1 MHCHDNHMIGC
12 ILFTPKIAQCAPDPF
27 PPLGWV
33 LWTRLPTVIVNQYT
47 LFSQPI
53 DTDLHKHSHNT
64 TIELMEWTF
73 LIQSSPRTTYRS
85 QLSCWQQQKQY
96 VWYSATSIIQ
106 TSFVQELQLSRLAG
120 EQQMHY
126 YPCTEGVADDVC
138 GCDDRLGDELDR
150 ATMVL
155 QICLGQNWL
164 TSVLFQTLLAIII
177 LSFLQAKYRHLS
189 CPDYFT
195 YTGMADQP
203 VDKGVQIIKVAL

>member
-1 MHCHDNHMIGC
+1 MNFFWHSPLQELHIDLNYHIDNSKSSMYG
-12 ILFTPKIAQCAPDPF
+12 TVQ
-27 PPLGWV
+27 PP
-33 LWTRLPTVIVNQYT
+33 
-47 LFSQPI
+47 
-53 DTDLHKHSHNT
+53 
-64 TIELMEWTF
+64 
-73 LIQSSPRTTYRS
+73 SS
-85 QLSCWQQQKQY
+85 K
-96 VWYSATSIIQ
+96 